1 MEESTMPYLHLDLAQ
16 SYPSE
21 TKRELATRL
30 CHLYADVMQTQLWR
44 PNVGIAELGE
54 DNLFHLGKDG
64 LESITMVL
72 VEIRR
77 GRSPDVRLELGRRIV
92 DICAEV
98 LGVPKRT
105 VLVEFTV
112 HTGDEM
118 LRDGTGPA
126 SGQLRKPRRESRIR
140 LYRLHE
146 PAETNRS
153 ATGRAAAVTSGE
165 AAGKMSNA
173 GLALKGNADSLRR
186 GAEYVAGDHR
196 RP

>member
-1 MEESTMPYLHLDLAQ
+1 
-16 SYPSE
+16 
-21 TKRELATRL
+21 
-30 CHLYADVMQTQLWR
+30 MQTQLWR
-44 PNVGIAELGE
+44 PNVGIAELGG

-118 LRDGTGPA
+118 LRDGDWAGEWTVAEA
-126 SGQLRKPRRESRIR
+126 S
-140 LYRLHE
+140 
-146 PAETNRS
+146 
-153 ATGRAAAVTSGE
+153 
-165 AAGKMSNA
+165 AGKPDTFVQTARTS
-173 GLALKGNADSLRR
+173 
-186 GAEYVAGDHR
+186 
-196 RP
+196 

>member
-1 MEESTMPYLHLDLAQ
+1 MPYLHLDLART
-16 SYPSE
+16 YPSE

-54 DNLFHLGKDG
+54 DNLLHLGKDG

-92 DICAEV
+92 GICAEV

-118 LRDGTGPA
+118 LRDSDWAGEWTVAEA
-126 SGQLRKPRRESRIR
+126 S
-140 LYRLHE
+140 
-146 PAETNRS
+146 
-153 ATGRAAAVTSGE
+153 
-165 AAGKMSNA
+165 AGKPDTFVQTARTS
-173 GLALKGNADSLRR
+173 
-186 GAEYVAGDHR
+186 
-196 RP
+196 